1 LEEGLCEHGVMDA
14 LPGSTAPPASV
25 QGLLD
30 LLEKAGG
37 SLQVLDPPEQVRA
50 AWRRLIHTVRSGGH
64 VPKGWHLVHR
74 GRNSGDLV
82 IELRRGR
89 HPSKRY
95 QPSVRS
101 SVPVPELLVDPHPVI
116 DGLRDQPS
124 RLPES
129 EENRSRTLLL
139 LQELCDEA
147 GSRGWVVRSGTDA
160 LLSVVV
166 DEQPIEVRVREESGA
181 RWALHLVLTVT
192 DADGGVAEWKDYA
205 RKRLEDELRA
215 ILEDLRRRGR
225 RLHDRREA
233 AVRAGQLRLRQ
244 ERERVVTAH
253 RDQILR
259 EQVGAWL
266 LAEDVRSYC
275 GDLLTA
281 GMPLDDPWLAWAY
294 TYADGLDPLADPPG
308 IPHDP
313 PPSATVPAPR
323 RSPAER
329 TTAAPPPQRPW
340 HPNRR
345 WYHG

>member
-1 LEEGLCEHGVMDA
+1 VCEHGVMDA
-14 LPGSTAPPASV
+14 LPGSTTPPASV
-25 QGLLD
+25 QALLD

-50 AWRRLIHTVRSGGH
+50 AWRRLIHAVRSGGH

-74 GRNSGDLV
+74 GRNAGDLV
-82 IELRRGR
+82 VELRRGR
-89 HPSKRY
+89 HPSKQY
-95 QPSVRS
+95 QPRTRS
-101 SVPVPELLVDPHPVI
+101 PVPVPELLVDPHPVV
-116 DGLRDQPS
+116 DGLREQPG

-129 EENRSRTLLL
+129 DENRPRTLLL
-139 LQELCDEA
+139 LQALCREA
-147 GSRGWVVRSGTDA
+147 VSRGWVVRSGKDA

-181 RWALHLVLTVT
+181 RWTLRLVLTAT

-205 RKRLEDELRA
+205 RKRLEDVLPA
-215 ILEDLRRRGR
+215 VLADLRQRGR
-225 RLHDRREA
+225 RLQDRREA
-233 AVRAGQLRLRQ
+233 AVRTEQLRLRQ
-244 ERERVVTAH
+244 ERDRVVTAH

-266 LAEDVRSYC
+266 LAEDIRSYC
-275 GDLLTA
+275 GDLVTA
-281 GMPLDDPWLAWAY
+281 GIPPEDPWLAWAH

-308 IPHDP
+308 VPDDP

-323 RSPAER
+323 PRHTER
-329 TTAAPPPQRPW
+329 TSAAPPPERPW